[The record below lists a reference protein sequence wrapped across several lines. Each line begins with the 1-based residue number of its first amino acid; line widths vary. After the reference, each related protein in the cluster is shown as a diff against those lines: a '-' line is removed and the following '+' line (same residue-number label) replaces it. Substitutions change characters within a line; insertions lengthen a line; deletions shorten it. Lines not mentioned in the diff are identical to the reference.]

1 MYRKFTLQKKVT
13 VLTPYL
19 RFRSSTIPGRQQAL
33 ANVQCASTLS
43 VLSQR
48 IQPVGHHSLEE
59 QLIVLLELAIG
70 GLPLGDGMECRLA
83 LVVDGEDVDAAG
95 RREELVVVGWMARWK
110 FAC

>member
-1 MYRKFTLQKKVT
+1 MSKTYLSHIEGQNQSARNSMYRKFTLQKKVT

-19 RFRSSTIPGRQQAL
+19 PFRSSTIPGRQQAL

-83 LVVDGEDVDAAG
+83 LCG
-95 RREELVVVGWMARWK
+95 
-110 FAC
+110 